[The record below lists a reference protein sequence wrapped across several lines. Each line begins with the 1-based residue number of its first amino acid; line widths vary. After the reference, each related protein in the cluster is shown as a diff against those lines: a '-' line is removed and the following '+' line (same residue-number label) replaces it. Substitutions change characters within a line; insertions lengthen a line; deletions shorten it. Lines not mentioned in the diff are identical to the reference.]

1 MSDRVEAVVDDGS
14 EEGQV
19 CNDDNDDDETCTL
32 SVLRAQDP
40 AERDADRHFRVT
52 VLRLLADHL
61 FSARARLRPTGLF
74 SISRE
79 IERMNWCDALGSVD
93 VAL

>member
-14 EEGQV
+14 EEGQ
-19 CNDDNDDDETCTL
+19 DDNDDDETCTL

-52 VLRLLADHL
+52 VLRLVADHL
-61 FSARARLRPTGLF
+61 YQ
-74 SISRE
+74 
-79 IERMNWCDALGSVD
+79 
-93 VAL
+93 